1 MVHELG
7 ITMAYQKHNNNQQET
22 RPFDFNCDLAQSFGV
37 YKNEDEFELLDYV
50 SSVNVSC
57 GFHAGDP
64 ITIKDALLKVKEK
77 GLIIGAHIG
86 FADIQGFGH
95 REMKLSADELEAVVI
110 YQVGALLSFAKA
122 YNIEIE
128 HVRPHG
134 AMYKMASE
142 DYATSHAIASGIK
155 KCSKWLTY
163 FGSFGETIQ
172 KVGEDVGVVIA
183 QELHLDKIY
192 NPDCTIDFTK
202 KDVTDVNFAITR
214 LQGVL
219 RNSKIYTNVGSAID
233 ANIDTIHFSNKG
245 EHSIEL
251 VKRVGEIVT
260 PMSVNALKAMNSG
273 WV

>member
-1 MVHELG
+1 M
-7 ITMAYQKHNNNQQET
+7 TYKNQKQTNIIQES
-22 RPFDFNCDLAQSFGV
+22 RPLDFNCDLAQSFGV

-64 ITIKDALLKVKEK
+64 ITIKEALLRVKEK

-95 REMKLSADELEAVVI
+95 REMKLSADELEALVI

-163 FGSFGETIQ
+163 YGSFGETIE
-172 KVGEDVGVVIA
+172 KVSEDVGVVVA
-183 QELHLDKIY
+183 QELYLNKIY

-202 KDVTDVNFAITR
+202 KDVADVNFAITR

-219 RNSKIYTNVGSAID
+219 RNSKIYTNMGTAIE
-233 ANIDTIHFSNKG
+233 AKIDTIHFSNKG
-245 EHSIEL
+245 EASIEL
-251 VKRVGEIVT
+251 IKKASEVIT
-260 PMSVNALKAMNSG
+260 PVSVNALKAMNSG